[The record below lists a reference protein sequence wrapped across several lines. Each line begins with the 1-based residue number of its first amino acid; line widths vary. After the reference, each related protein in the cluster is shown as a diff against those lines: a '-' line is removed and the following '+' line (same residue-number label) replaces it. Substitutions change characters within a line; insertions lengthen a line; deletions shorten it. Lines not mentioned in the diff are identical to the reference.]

1 MVMCLDHSVEPDTDI
16 VFVEYLLND
25 GFEDQIKR
33 NEKLMAFE
41 KLVRRIMA
49 LPHRPAVVLMQV
61 GVWGGG
67 GSVNDLGG
75 CGDLRAGLC
84 CEEVC

>member
-1 MVMCLDHSVEPDTDI
+1 MVPQSYMVMCLDHSVEPDTDI

-33 NEKLMAFE
+33 NEKLMAYE

-61 GVWGGG
+61 GVWGG
-67 GSVNDLGG
+67 
-75 CGDLRAGLC
+75 
-84 CEEVC
+84 EV